1 MLYNGYTVVEITNL
15 WYNADVQKDR
25 QPMAHSLVDDEIQSC
40 IESTEPI
47 TIMLP
52 RHQTPGSRKLNMKKK
67 IMSMVIAAAAMALS
81 LVGCGVDI
89 NSIGLPP
96 NVVMEKGET
105 QQLEIEYGTDDK
117 AEQEKIAEAA
127 SKLTIEWTSSDE
139 EVVTVNATGLITAV
153 GAGEADVTASAKDVN
168 ISSTTHV
175 KVVITPTGVEAPE
188 TLELVTNGENSKNL
202 DAKMTPEDATEVK
215 LAYTS
220 SDESVATVDENG
232 LVTAVADGE
241 CTITTYVVA
250 DAPATAETATQEAA
264 AVVTDEEKTTEDEN
278 SEATTDSETVTVPD
292 NLDSAFG
299 VVPDGLS
306 ATTKVTVTTKVE
318 GITLDKTEGILNV
331 GNTVTI
337 TATVAPEE
345 ATNPAVT
352 WSSSDESVAT
362 VDETGKVTAVAVG
375 NATITATSEDDSS
388 VSADYELT
396 VQQKKAATTTKNNYS
411 GSTSAG
417 TSTAPSYTAPTQPVT
432 PSAPAVETPAPAPAP
447 DPAPA
452 PAEPAQPSGG
462 DSGNSGGVVPGSTE
476 DLDNQYRDFGTW
488 SGTDWTQ
495 GATRS

>member
-1 MLYNGYTVVEITNL
+1 
-15 WYNADVQKDR
+15 
-25 QPMAHSLVDDEIQSC
+25 MAHSLVDDEIQSC
-40 IESTEPI
+40 IESAEPI

-52 RHQTPGSRKLNMKKK
+52 RHQTPGRRKLNMKKK
-67 IMSMVIAAAAMALS
+67 IVLTVIAAAAMALS
-81 LVGCGVDI
+81 LAGCGVDI
-89 NSIGLPP
+89 SSIGLPSD
-96 NVVMEKGET
+96 VVIEKGET
-105 QQLEIEYGTDDK
+105 QKLEIEYGTDDK

-188 TLELVTNGENSKNL
+188 ALELVTNGENSKNL
-202 DAKMTPEDATEVK
+202 DAKIVPEDATEVK
-215 LAYTS
+215 LTYTS

-250 DAPATAETATQEAA
+250 DAPATAETATQETA
-264 AVVTDEEKTTEDEN
+264 AVVTDEEKPTGGEN
-278 SEATTDSETVTVPD
+278 SEAVATPD
-292 NLDSAFG
+292 NLDAAFG
-299 VVPDGLS
+299 VVPEGLS
-306 ATTKVTVTTKVE
+306 ATTKVTVSTKAE
-318 GITLDKTEGILNV
+318 KIELDKTEGILNV

-375 NATITATSEDDSS
+375 NATITATSKDDSS
-388 VSADYELT
+388 VSANYELT
-396 VQQKKAATTTKNNYS
+396 VQQKKAAATTTKNNYS

-452 PAEPAQPSGG
+452 PAEPSQPSGGNSGG
-462 DSGNSGGVVPGSTE
+462 DSGFDPVLGSWSV
-476 DLDNQYRDFGTW
+476 G

-495 GATRS
+495 DNSNGSLDGGCVRC

>member
-1 MLYNGYTVVEITNL
+1 
-15 WYNADVQKDR
+15 
-25 QPMAHSLVDDEIQSC
+25 
-40 IESTEPI
+40 
-47 TIMLP
+47 
-52 RHQTPGSRKLNMKKK
+52 MKKK

-139 EVVTVNATGLITAV
+139 EVVTVDATGLITAV

-188 TLELVTNGENSKNL
+188 ALELVTNGENSKNL

-215 LAYTS
+215 LAYES
-220 SDESVATVDENG
+220 SDDSVATVDENG

-264 AVVTDEEKTTEDEN
+264 TVVTDEETPTEGEN
-278 SEATTDSETVTVPD
+278 SEATADSEAVTVPD

-362 VDETGKVTAVAVG
+362 VDETGKVTAVAAG
-375 NATITATSEDDSS
+375 NATITATSEDDIS

-417 TSTAPSYTAPTQPVT
+417 TSTVPSYTAPTQPVT
-432 PSAPAVETPAPAPAP
+432 PSAPAPAPAPAPDPAPAPAPAP

-452 PAEPAQPSGG
+452 PAEPSQPSGDNYSG
-462 DSGNSGGVVPGSTE
+462 DSGFDPVLGSWSVGSGI
-476 DLDNQYRDFGTW
+476 
-488 SGTDWTQ
+488 DWTQ

>member
-1 MLYNGYTVVEITNL
+1 
-15 WYNADVQKDR
+15 
-25 QPMAHSLVDDEIQSC
+25 
-40 IESTEPI
+40 
-47 TIMLP
+47 
-52 RHQTPGSRKLNMKKK
+52 MKKK

-89 NSIGLPP
+89 SSIGLPSD
-96 NVVMEKGET
+96 VVIEKGET
-105 QQLEIEYGTDDK
+105 QQLKIEYGTDDK

-375 NATITATSEDDSS
+375 NATITATSEDESS

>member
-1 MLYNGYTVVEITNL
+1 
-15 WYNADVQKDR
+15 
-25 QPMAHSLVDDEIQSC
+25 
-40 IESTEPI
+40 
-47 TIMLP
+47 
-52 RHQTPGSRKLNMKKK
+52 MKKK

-89 NSIGLPP
+89 SSIGLPSD
-96 NVVMEKGET
+96 VVIEKGET

-188 TLELVTNGENSKNL
+188 ALELVTNGENSKNL
-202 DAKMTPEDATEVK
+202 DAKIVPEDATEVK

-264 AVVTDEEKTTEDEN
+264 AVVTDEETPTEGEN
-278 SEATTDSETVTVPD
+278 SETTADSETVTVPD

-452 PAEPAQPSGG
+452 PAGPAQPSGG

-488 SGTDWTQ
+488 SGIDWTQ

>member
-1 MLYNGYTVVEITNL
+1 
-15 WYNADVQKDR
+15 
-25 QPMAHSLVDDEIQSC
+25 MAHSLVDDEIQSC
-40 IESTEPI
+40 IESAEPI

-52 RHQTPGSRKLNMKKK
+52 RHQTPGRRKLNMKKK

-139 EVVTVNATGLITAV
+139 EVVTVDATGLITAV

-188 TLELVTNGENSKNL
+188 ALELVTNGENSKNL
-202 DAKMTPEDATEVK
+202 DAKIVPEDATEVK

-264 AVVTDEEKTTEDEN
+264 AVVTDEETPTEGEN

-299 VVPDGLS
+299 VVPKGLS
-306 ATTKVTVTTKVE
+306 ATTKVTVSTKVE
-318 GITLDKTEGILNV
+318 KIELDKTEGILNV

-362 VDETGKVTAVAVG
+362 VDETGKITAVATG

-388 VSADYELT
+388 VSANYELT

>member
-1 MLYNGYTVVEITNL
+1 
-15 WYNADVQKDR
+15 
-25 QPMAHSLVDDEIQSC
+25 MAHSLVDDEIQSC
-40 IESTEPI
+40 IESAEPI

-52 RHQTPGSRKLNMKKK
+52 RHQTPGRRKLNMKKK

-89 NSIGLPP
+89 NSIGLPSD
-96 NVVMEKGET
+96 VVIEKGET

-139 EVVTVNATGLITAV
+139 EVVTVDATGLITAV

-188 TLELVTNGENSKNL
+188 ALELVTNGENSKNL

-215 LAYTS
+215 LAYES
-220 SDESVATVDENG
+220 SDDSVATVDENG

-250 DAPATAETATQEAA
+250 DAPATAETATQETA
-264 AVVTDEEKTTEDEN
+264 AVVTDEETPTEGEN
-278 SEATTDSETVTVPD
+278 SEATADSETVTVPD
-292 NLDSAFG
+292 NLDAAFG
-299 VVPDGLS
+299 VVPEGLS

-318 GITLDKTEGILNV
+318 SITLDKTEGILNV

-337 TATVAPEE
+337 TATVAPEV

-362 VDETGKVTAVAVG
+362 VDETGKITAVATG

-388 VSADYELT
+388 VSANYELT
-396 VQQKKAATTTKNNYS
+396 VQQKKAAATTTKNNYS

-417 TSTAPSYTAPTQPVT
+417 ASTVPSYTAPAQPVT
-432 PSAPAVETPAPAPAP
+432 PSAPAPAPAPAP

-452 PAEPAQPSGG
+452 PAEPSQPSGG
-462 DSGNSGGVVPGSTE
+462 NSGGGNFDDGSKPE
-476 DLDNQYRDFGTW
+476 DSFGQS
-488 SGTDWTQ
+488 SGIDWTQ

>member
-1 MLYNGYTVVEITNL
+1 
-15 WYNADVQKDR
+15 
-25 QPMAHSLVDDEIQSC
+25 MAHSLVDDEIQSC
-40 IESTEPI
+40 IESAEPI

-52 RHQTPGSRKLNMKKK
+52 RHQTPGRRKLNMKKK

-139 EVVTVNATGLITAV
+139 EVVTVDATGLITAV

-264 AVVTDEEKTTEDEN
+264 TVVTDEETPTEGEN
-278 SEATTDSETVTVPD
+278 SETTTDSETVTVPD

-299 VVPDGLS
+299 VVPEGLS

-362 VDETGKVTAVAVG
+362 VDETGKVTAVATG

-388 VSADYELT
+388 VSANYELT

>member
-1 MLYNGYTVVEITNL
+1 
-15 WYNADVQKDR
+15 
-25 QPMAHSLVDDEIQSC
+25 MAHSLVDDEIQSC
-40 IESTEPI
+40 IESAEPI

-52 RHQTPGSRKLNMKKK
+52 RHQTPGRRKLNMKKK

-139 EVVTVNATGLITAV
+139 EVVTVDATGLITAV

-278 SEATTDSETVTVPD
+278 SEATADSETVTVPD

-299 VVPDGLS
+299 VVPEGLS

-318 GITLDKTEGILNV
+318 SITLDKTEGILNV

-337 TATVAPEE
+337 TATVAPEV

>member
-1 MLYNGYTVVEITNL
+1 
-15 WYNADVQKDR
+15 
-25 QPMAHSLVDDEIQSC
+25 
-40 IESTEPI
+40 
-47 TIMLP
+47 
-52 RHQTPGSRKLNMKKK
+52 MKKK

-139 EVVTVNATGLITAV
+139 EVVTVDATGLITAV

-220 SDESVATVDENG
+220 SDDSVATVDENG

-250 DAPATAETATQEAA
+250 DAPATAETATQETA
-264 AVVTDEEKTTEDEN
+264 AVVTDEETPTEGEN
-278 SEATTDSETVTVPD
+278 SEATADSETVTVPD

-299 VVPDGLS
+299 VVPEGLS

-417 TSTAPSYTAPTQPVT
+417 TSTAPSYTAP
-432 PSAPAVETPAPAPAP
+432 APAPAPAPDPAPAPAPAP

-452 PAEPAQPSGG
+452 PAEPSQPSGG
-462 DSGNSGGVVPGSTE
+462 SGGWNFDDGSKPE
-476 DLDNQYRDFGTW
+476 DSFGPS
-488 SGTDWTQ
+488 SGIDWTQ

>member
-1 MLYNGYTVVEITNL
+1 
-15 WYNADVQKDR
+15 
-25 QPMAHSLVDDEIQSC
+25 MAHSLVDDEIQSC
-40 IESTEPI
+40 MESAEPI

-52 RHQTPGSRKLNMKKK
+52 RHQTPGRRKLNMKKK

-117 AEQEKIAEAA
+117 VEQEKIAEAA

-215 LAYTS
+215 LAYES
-220 SDESVATVDENG
+220 SDDSVATVDENG

-241 CTITTYVVA
+241 CTITTYVIA
-250 DAPATAETATQEAA
+250 DAPATAETATQETA

-292 NLDSAFG
+292 NLDAAFG
-299 VVPDGLS
+299 VVPEGLS

-318 GITLDKTEGILNV
+318 SITLDKTEGILNV

-337 TATVAPEE
+337 TATVAPEV

-362 VDETGKVTAVAVG
+362 VDETGKITAVATG

-396 VQQKKAATTTKNNYS
+396 VQQKKAATTTKNSYS

-417 TSTAPSYTAPTQPVT
+417 TSTVPSYTAPAQAVT
-432 PSAPAVETPAPAPAP
+432 PSAPAPAPAP

-452 PAEPAQPSGG
+452 PAPAPDPAPAEPSQPSGG
-462 DSGNSGGVVPGSTE
+462 NSGGGNFDDGSKPE
-476 DLDNQYRDFGTW
+476 DSFGQS
-488 SGTDWTQ
+488 SGIDWTQ
-495 GATRS
+495 DSSNGESDNCEVRC

>member
-1 MLYNGYTVVEITNL
+1 
-15 WYNADVQKDR
+15 
-25 QPMAHSLVDDEIQSC
+25 MAHSLVDDEIQSC
-40 IESTEPI
+40 IESAEPI

-52 RHQTPGSRKLNMKKK
+52 RHQTPGRRKLNMKKK

-89 NSIGLPP
+89 SSIGLPSD
-96 NVVMEKGET
+96 VVIEKGET

-188 TLELVTNGENSKNL
+188 ALELVTNGENSKNL

-215 LAYTS
+215 LAYES

-250 DAPATAETATQEAA
+250 DAPATAETATQETA
-264 AVVTDEEKTTEDEN
+264 AVVTDEETPTEGEN
-278 SEATTDSETVTVPD
+278 SEATADSETVTVPD
-292 NLDSAFG
+292 NLDAAFG
-299 VVPDGLS
+299 VVPEGLS

-318 GITLDKTEGILNV
+318 SITLDKTEGILNV

-337 TATVAPEE
+337 TATVAPEV

-362 VDETGKVTAVAVG
+362 VDETGKITAVATG

-396 VQQKKAATTTKNNYS
+396 VQQKKAAATTTKNNYS

-417 TSTAPSYTAPTQPVT
+417 TSTAPSYTAPAQTVT

-462 DSGNSGGVVPGSTE
+462 DSGNAGGGDYSGDSGFDPVYGS
-476 DLDNQYRDFGTW
+476 W
-488 SGTDWTQ
+488 SQNSGIDWTQ

>member
-1 MLYNGYTVVEITNL
+1 MKK
-15 WYNADVQKDR
+15 Q
-25 QPMAHSLVDDEIQSC
+25 
-40 IESTEPI
+40 
-47 TIMLP
+47 
-52 RHQTPGSRKLNMKKK
+52 KLNMKKK

-89 NSIGLPP
+89 SSIGLPSD
-96 NVVMEKGET
+96 VVIEKGET

-215 LAYTS
+215 LAYES
-220 SDESVATVDENG
+220 SDDSVATVDENG

-250 DAPATAETATQEAA
+250 DAPATAETATQESAA
-264 AVVTDEEKTTEDEN
+264 IVVEDSEVKNSDAVTDGTITTM
-278 SEATTDSETVTVPD
+278 PD
-292 NLDSAFG
+292 NLAELDSAFS
-299 VVPDGLS
+299 VTPDALS
-306 ATTKVTVTTKVE
+306 AVTEVTVTTKVE
-318 GITLDKTEGILNV
+318 KIALDKTEGILYV
-331 GNTVTI
+331 GNSVTVNATVTPDN
-337 TATVAPEE
+337 ATD
-345 ATNPAVT
+345 ATVT

-362 VDETGKVTAVAVG
+362 VDETGKITAVATG
-375 NATITATSEDDSS
+375 NATITATSNSNSDVNATYDVTVEEKKTPTYTSNKTNYGSS
-388 VSADYELT
+388 A
-396 VQQKKAATTTKNNYS
+396 S
-411 GSTSAG
+411 GSVAAG
-417 TSTAPSYTAPTQPVT
+417 GSVTVTTPT
-432 PSAPAVETPAPAPAP
+432 TPAAPAP
-447 DPAPA
+447 DPAPVQPSNPEPAPA

-462 DSGNSGGVVPGSTE
+462 DGGSSGGVVPGSTE

-495 GATRS
+495 DNSNGEGGSCDFNCG

>member
-1 MLYNGYTVVEITNL
+1 
-15 WYNADVQKDR
+15 
-25 QPMAHSLVDDEIQSC
+25 MAHSLVDDEIQSC
-40 IESTEPI
+40 IESAEPI

-52 RHQTPGSRKLNMKKK
+52 RHQTPGRRKLNMKKK

-139 EVVTVNATGLITAV
+139 EVVTVDATGLITAV

-215 LAYTS
+215 LAYES

-264 AVVTDEEKTTEDEN
+264 AVVTDEETPTEGEN
-278 SEATTDSETVTVPD
+278 SEATADSETVTVPD
-292 NLDSAFG
+292 NLDAAFG
-299 VVPDGLS
+299 VVPEGLS
-306 ATTKVTVTTKVE
+306 ATTKVIVTTKVE
-318 GITLDKTEGILNV
+318 KIELDKTEGILNV

-362 VDETGKVTAVAVG
+362 VDETGKITAVAVG

-388 VSADYELT
+388 VSANYELT
-396 VQQKKAATTTKNNYS
+396 VQQKKAAATTTKNNYS

-417 TSTAPSYTAPTQPVT
+417 ASTVPSYTAPAQPVT
-432 PSAPAVETPAPAPAP
+432 PSAPAPAPAPAP

-452 PAEPAQPSGG
+452 PAPVPDPAPAPAEPSQPSGG
-462 DSGNSGGVVPGSTE
+462 NSSGDSGFDPVLGSWSVGSGI
-476 DLDNQYRDFGTW
+476 
-488 SGTDWTQ
+488 DWTQ